1 MAKNKPI
8 IIDENYYKKLFK
20 AFYNKRFKNVKEVRQ
35 LAESLGYETYC
46 DMYLNAVINK
56 SYITLVQRTNKEF
69 LYFKK
74 DNFIL
79 ENPYYGFS
87 SNLCKKNQIAKNIA
101 KKIYKLIGKEYPTLN
116 SKYYIPIRAGVTRTD
131 TKKFNTDW
139 KIVLEDVSN
148 ILEGNND
155 RK

>member
-1 MAKNKPI
+1 MDNKQI
-8 IIDENYYKKLFK
+8 IIDIKYYKELFK

-35 LAESLGYETYC
+35 LAESLGYEICC
-46 DMYLNAVINK
+46 DMYLNAVI
-56 SYITLVQRTNKEF
+56 SRSCVTLAQRTNKDF

-79 ENPYYGFS
+79 ENTYNGFS

-101 KKIYKLIGKEYPTLN
+101 RRIYRLIGKEYPTLN
-116 SKYYIPIRAGVTRTD
+116 SKYRIPVRAGVNRID
-131 TKKFNTDW
+131 TKKFNADW

-148 ILEGNND
+148 ILDGLS
-155 RK
+155 

>member
-1 MAKNKPI
+1 MTDKQ
-8 IIDENYYKKLFK
+8 IIDANYYKELFK

-35 LAESLGYETYC
+35 LAESLGYETCC
-46 DMYLNAVINK
+46 DVYLNAVINK
-56 SYITLVQRTNKEF
+56 SCITLVQRTNKEF

-79 ENPYYGFS
+79 ENTYYGFS

-101 KKIYKLIGKEYPTLN
+101 RKIYKLIGKEYPTLN
-116 SKYYIPIRAGVTRTD
+116 SKYCIPIRDGVTRKD

-148 ILEGNND
+148 ILEGLND
-155 RK
+155 R

>member
-1 MAKNKPI
+1 MTDKQIK
-8 IIDENYYKKLFK
+8 IDMKYYKELFK

-46 DMYLNAVINK
+46 DMYMDAVM
-56 SYITLVQRTNKEF
+56 SRSCVTLVQRTNNEF

-79 ENPYYGFS
+79 ENGYYGFA
-87 SNLCKKNQIAKNIA
+87 SNLCNKNNIAKNIA
-101 KKIYKLIGKEYPTLN
+101 RRIYRLIGKEYPTLN
-116 SKYYIPIRAGVTRTD
+116 SKYRIPVRAGVNRTD
-131 TKKFNTDW
+131 TKKFNADW

-148 ILEGNND
+148 ILEELS
-155 RK
+155 

>member
-1 MAKNKPI
+1 MTEQI
-8 IIDENYYKKLFK
+8 IIDVKYYKELFK

-35 LAESLGYETYC
+35 LAESLGYKTYC
-46 DMYLNAVINK
+46 DMCLDTVI
-56 SYITLVQRTNKEF
+56 SRSCVTLLQRTNKDF

-79 ENPYYGFS
+79 ENDYYGFA

-101 KKIYKLIGKEYPTLN
+101 RRIYRLIGKEYPTLN
-116 SKYYIPIRAGVTRTD
+116 SKYCIPVRAGVNRID
-131 TKKFNTDW
+131 TKKFNADW

-148 ILEGNND
+148 YLEVLS
-155 RK
+155 

>member
-1 MAKNKPI
+1 MTDKQI
-8 IIDENYYKKLFK
+8 IIDVKYYKELFK

-35 LAESLGYETYC
+35 LAESLGYETCC
-46 DMYLNAVINK
+46 DMCTKAII
-56 SYITLVQRTNKEF
+56 SRSCITLVQRTNKDF

-79 ENPYYGFS
+79 ENTYYGFS

-101 KKIYKLIGKEYPTLN
+101 RKIYRLIGKEYPTLKN
-116 SKYYIPIRAGVTRTD
+116 TTD
-131 TKKFNTDW
+131 TKKFNANW

-148 ILEGNND
+148 ILEDKSND
-155 RK
+155 R

>member
-1 MAKNKPI
+1 MDEKQI
-8 IIDENYYKKLFK
+8 IIDVKYYKELFK

-35 LAESLGYETYC
+35 LAESLGYKTYC
-46 DMYLNAVINK
+46 DMYMDAVM
-56 SYITLVQRTNKEF
+56 SRSRVTLVQRTNKEF

-79 ENPYYGFS
+79 ENQYYGFA

-101 KKIYKLIGKEYPTLN
+101 RRIYRLIGKEYPTLN
-116 SKYYIPIRAGVTRTD
+116 SKYRIPVRAGVNITD
-131 TKKFNTDW
+131 TKKFNADW

-148 ILEGNND
+148 ILED
-155 RK
+155 

>member
-1 MAKNKPI
+1 MDDKQI
-8 IIDENYYKKLFK
+8 MIDGNYYKELFK

-46 DMYLNAVINK
+46 DMYMDTVI
-56 SYITLVQRTNKEF
+56 SRSCVTLVQRTNNEF

-79 ENPYYGFS
+79 ENGYYGFA
-87 SNLCKKNQIAKNIA
+87 SNLCNKNKIAKNIA
-101 KKIYKLIGKEYPTLN
+101 RRIYRLIGKEYPTLN
-116 SKYYIPIRAGVTRTD
+116 SKYRIPVRAGVNRTD
-131 TKKFNTDW
+131 TKKFNADW

-148 ILEGNND
+148 ILEELS
-155 RK
+155 

>member
-1 MAKNKPI
+1 MDKQIK
-8 IIDENYYKKLFK
+8 IDVKYYKELFK

-35 LAESLGYETYC
+35 LAESLGYKTCC

-56 SYITLVQRTNKEF
+56 SCITLVQRTNKEF

-79 ENPYYGFS
+79 ENTYYGFS
-87 SNLCKKNQIAKNIA
+87 SNLCNKNQIAKNIA
-101 KKIYKLIGKEYPTLN
+101 RKIYKLIGKEYPTL
-116 SKYYIPIRAGVTRTD
+116 SKYCIPVRVGVTRTD
-131 TKKFNTDW
+131 TKKFNADW

-148 ILEGNND
+148 ILEEV
-155 RK
+155 K